1 MYQYPVRLSIGVLY
15 IGLPSFQN
23 LSCLMIP
30 FSKKISGYFCR
41 RFKVSVDCSPLL
53 TYYPCHDCGILND
66 LSFIQKCKQSPFQPE
81 EWIPGS
87 MPRRRRESG
96 ETDTCT
102 PPKRFRYNLRW
113 GLWYINRHQF
123 TLAPF
128 CTWMLFNILVI
139 TIAHLSYLEK
149 GGEITNN
156 CDMRKIISWS

>member
-1 MYQYPVRLSIGVLY
+1 MPWLR
-15 IGLPSFQN
+15 
-23 LSCLMIP
+23 
-30 FSKKISGYFCR
+30 
-41 RFKVSVDCSPLL
+41 D
-53 TYYPCHDCGILND
+53 LND

-102 PPKRFRYNLRW
+102 PPKRFCYNLRW
-113 GLWYINRHQF
+113 GLWYINGHRF

-149 GGEITNN
+149 GGEITIN
-156 CDMRKIISWS
+156 CDMRKIIIFTVESRERGVMCIYGSLIIWVRVISINWSNFHNLKNYSGVQAFSINK